1 MTRTR
6 PMRRALLLAAPALA
20 AALLAGGCTPTLGGT
35 AAVVGGDRIKVR
47 SVQDDAIAFLALVPG
62 QYSEGDVQLLVLERD
77 IYSKVLAKAALD
89 AGVGASQT
97 EIDRDRQTVYAAVG
111 GRDGLVKR
119 LAAEQQSQVV
129 APGQVEQWL
138 RDRIL
143 FQKLATK
150 VAAGGD
156 PSSEQAQQAVG
167 DALTR
172 AAKSLHITLSPRYG
186 EWTNDKG
193 LVPQIS
199 GGLSKTTQELTGS
212 PSPSATPAG

>member
-6 PMRRALLLAAPALA
+6 PMRRAVVLSVAGLAT
-20 AALLAGGCTPTLGGT
+20 ALLATGCTPALGGT
-35 AAVVGGDRIKVR
+35 AAIVGSDRVTVH
-47 SVQDDAIAFLALVPG
+47 SVQDDALAFLALVPG

-89 AGVGASQT
+89 AGVGASTT
-97 EIDRDRQTVYAAVG
+97 EIDKDRATVFAATG

-138 RDRIL
+138 RDRII
-143 FQKLATK
+143 FQKLAEK

-172 AAKSLHITLSPRYG
+172 AAVALHIKVSPRYG
-186 EWTNDKG
+186 SWSNDKG
-193 LVPQIS
+193 LVPEIS
-199 GGLSKTTQELTGS
+199 GGLSKTPQELSGS